1 MKTYIILLRGI
12 NVSGKNKLPMAEL
25 KTLLQDL
32 NFEKVQTYIQSGNI
46 ILKSEEEKATIS
58 NKIKTEIANK
68 YGYDVPVLTKTIEE
82 WREGIENNPFKEV
95 AEKQQYF
102 TFLSEASKITEI
114 EVNAKEDEFT
124 INNNMVYV
132 NAVGGY
138 GKTKLNN
145 NFFEKKLKVE
155 ATTRN
160 LKTTLKLL
168 ELANKE

>member
-1 MKTYIILLRGI
+1 MK
-12 NVSGKNKLPMAEL
+12 L
-25 KTLLQDL
+25 KSKIPR
-32 NFEKVQTYIQSGNI
+32 F
-46 ILKSEEEKATIS
+46 LKSEEEKATIS
-58 NKIKTEIANK
+58 NKIKTEIDNK

-82 WREGIENNPFKEV
+82 WKEAIENNPFKEV

-145 NFFEKKLKVE
+145 NFFEKKLKIE